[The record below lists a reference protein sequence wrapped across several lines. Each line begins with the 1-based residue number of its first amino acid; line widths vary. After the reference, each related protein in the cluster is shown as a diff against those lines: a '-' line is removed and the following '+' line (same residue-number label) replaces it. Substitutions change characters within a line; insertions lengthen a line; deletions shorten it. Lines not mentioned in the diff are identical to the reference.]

1 MAMLSMTKAIP
12 EYSRHSI
19 ENCCYRAVYMGWL
32 FNCREVLNHLLLH
45 RRKMSFQ
52 HSQNIWM
59 RVHCSRVH
67 SWLMYQGRPLMRN
80 ISRNR
85 YNFNSEVSS
94 SAAKFCF
101 LLIKRLILT

>member
-1 MAMLSMTKAIP
+1 
-12 EYSRHSI
+12 
-19 ENCCYRAVYMGWL
+19 MGWL
-32 FNCREVLNHLLLH
+32 FNCREVLNRLLLH

-52 HSQNIWM
+52 LSQNIWM

-80 ISRNR
+80 ISLHR
-85 YNFNSEVSS
+85 YNFNLEVSS